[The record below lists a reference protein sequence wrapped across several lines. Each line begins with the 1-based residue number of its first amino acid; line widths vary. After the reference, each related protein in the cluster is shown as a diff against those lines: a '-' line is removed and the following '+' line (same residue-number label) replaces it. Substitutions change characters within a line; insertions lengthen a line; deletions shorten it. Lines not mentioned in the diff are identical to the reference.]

1 MRDEWGED
9 YVRLGLRLEKA
20 IPGFVDGYFGPA
32 ALKTAVDREGP
43 PAPADLVR
51 AAMRLADALPA
62 QSYDAMRAAYL
73 ARQVRAMETIGR
85 QLAGERF
92 DLADEVER
100 CFDIHVER
108 TPEAVFEEA
117 LAIYDATVPGSGS
130 LAERVEARRRSQEL
144 PRDRTPLVLGLLTD
158 AMAEVRRRT
167 AAFVEMPVG
176 ENVELAT
183 VTNQPW
189 GAYNWYL
196 GEARSRIEL
205 NTDLPTNLAALLDT
219 AAHEGYPGHHTEHA
233 LKEARL
239 YREQGHL
246 ENSIL
251 LINTPECVIAEG
263 IATMAAE
270 MIFAPGEARAWTEA
284 HIFPAAGLASD
295 TVDAEALRQAGEMLA
310 GVRGNA
316 VFMLHVDGRSDDDVA
331 AYLMRY
337 SLLNEARARKA
348 LEFLKSPLWRA
359 YTFTYAYGKRLMQP
373 LLQGP
378 DRLAV
383 FSRLLT
389 EPVYP
394 GLLVEW
400 GEALTPS

>member
-1 MRDEWGED
+1 MRDAWGED
-9 YVRLGLRLEKA
+9 YVRLGLRLEKVA
-20 IPGFVDGYFGPA
+20 PGFVDGYFGPP
-32 ALKTAVDREGP
+32 ALKAEVDGEGP

-62 QSYDAMRAAYL
+62 QGYEAMRAAYL
-73 ARQVRAMETIGR
+73 ARQVRAMETVSR

-92 DLADEVER
+92 DLVDEVER
-100 CFDIHVER
+100 TFDIRVER

-117 LAIYDATVPGSGS
+117 LAIYAANLPGDGS
-130 LAERVEARRRSQEL
+130 LAERMEAHRRSQEL
-144 PRDRTPLVLGLLTD
+144 PRDKAHLTLDLLTD

-167 AAFVEMPVG
+167 AAFVELPTG
-176 ENVELAT
+176 EDVAIAT

-196 GEARSRIEL
+196 GAARSRIEL

-233 LKEARL
+233 LKEMRL
-239 YREQGHL
+239 YQEQGHL

-270 MIFAPGEARAWTEA
+270 MILAPGDARAWTEA
-284 HIFPAAGLASD
+284 HILPRAGLAPGA
-295 TVDAEALRQAGEMLA
+295 VDADALRRAGELLA

-359 YTFTYAYGKRLMQP
+359 YAFTYIYGKRLMQP

-383 FSRLLT
+383 FTRLLT

-394 GLLVEW
+394 SLLLDWQGGLS
-400 GEALTPS
+400 PS